1 MHHAPSVTRWNIPG
15 RSPSEEELGHLAS
28 LLRGG
33 GIAILPT
40 DTLYG
45 YHALASDTAAI
56 GKISSIK
63 GRETTKGMVVL
74 AHEIGDFTRI
84 GVVFSNE
91 TREMLE
97 EIWPAPL
104 TAILPLRAP
113 IPASGGLATLA
124 IRIPGLPW
132 LRELAGR
139 TGPLV
144 STSVNRSGESPRADV
159 SQLDLGLTRDVE
171 LVVDAGLLAG
181 EASTLIDL
189 STGEPK
195 LVREGDVHFA
205 QNLWKRLRKSL

>member
-1 MHHAPSVTRWNIPG
+1 MHHAPAVTRWNIPG
-15 RSPSEEELGHLAS
+15 RSPSEEELSRLAS

-45 YHALASDTAAI
+45 YHALASDTTAI
-56 GKISSIK
+56 VKISSIK

-74 AHEIGDFTRI
+74 GHEIGDFTRI
-84 GVVFSNE
+84 GVIFSNE
-91 TREMLE
+91 TRAVLE

-104 TAILPLRAP
+104 TAILALRDP

-132 LRELAGR
+132 LRELVRR

-159 SQLDLGLTRDVE
+159 SHLDPDLTKDVE
-171 LVVDAGLLAG
+171 LVVDAGLLEG

-189 STGEPK
+189 SAGEPK
-195 LVREGDVHFA
+195 LVREGDTRFA